1 MFSRK
6 EKKPLSF
13 YETVADYLHLQ
24 SANLLSLMNIFVVMV
39 LQSDRD
45 SISTVSTVAMNEL

>member
-24 SANLLSLMNIFVVMV
+24 SANLLSFMNIFVVMV

>member
-6 EKKPLSF
+6 EKKTLSF

-45 SISTVSTVAMNEL
+45 STL